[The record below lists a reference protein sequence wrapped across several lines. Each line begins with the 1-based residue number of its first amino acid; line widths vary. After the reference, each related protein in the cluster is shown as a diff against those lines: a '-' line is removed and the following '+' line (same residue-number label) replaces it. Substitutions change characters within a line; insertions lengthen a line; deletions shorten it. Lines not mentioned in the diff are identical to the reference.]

1 MGFRFYSLSL
11 LYSTPISIH
20 LKISNRQSNPNE
32 KLKKYLYFCIFN
44 SKKYLLRLT
53 ILAYSFKKL
62 SFVAFHKAGKIT
74 EALLVL
80 QQLMNNAINE
90 NRFNDASYYCWIL
103 SMQCLDLAKDS
114 TADQQNIHLKRY
126 RDLSKKADI
135 YYAYH
140 NIHRYI
146 VSLQIVFRYLFNK
159 LS

>member
-1 MGFRFYSLSL
+1 
-11 LYSTPISIH
+11 
-20 LKISNRQSNPNE
+20 
-32 KLKKYLYFCIFN
+32 
-44 SKKYLLRLT
+44 
-53 ILAYSFKKL
+53 
-62 SFVAFHKAGKIT
+62 
-74 EALLVL
+74 
-80 QQLMNNAINE
+80 MNNAINE

-146 VSLQIVFRYLFNK
+146 VSFANRVSRTFNQIQ
-159 LS
+159 